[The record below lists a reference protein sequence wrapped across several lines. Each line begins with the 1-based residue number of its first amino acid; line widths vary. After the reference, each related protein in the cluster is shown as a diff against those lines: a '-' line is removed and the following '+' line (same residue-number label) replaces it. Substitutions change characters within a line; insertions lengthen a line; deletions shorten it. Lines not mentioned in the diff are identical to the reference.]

1 MIDKGVS
8 MLHAFYEQAGTPQ
21 VESVEHG
28 FTITI
33 RDVDTGEPLEEQL
46 VGTMDLLIREDD
58 RVVIVEHKTAAR
70 SYTADQLRLRSSSPR
85 PTNSPLGSQAWV
97 KSH

>member
-8 MLHAFYEQAGTPQ
+8 MLHAFYEQAGTPE

-33 RDVDTGEPLEEQL
+33 HDVDTGEPLEEKL
-46 VGTMDLLIREDD
+46 VGNDGPP
-58 RVVIVEHKTAAR
+58 H
-70 SYTADQLRLRSSSPR
+70 P
-85 PTNSPLGSQAWV
+85 
-97 KSH
+97 